1 MKKRA
6 AQKGATRL
14 GATLGAR
21 LLTLREARGL
31 TRAEVARRAAV
42 TAMYVYLIES
52 GRKTNPSLDVLRRL
66 ATALDVPAALL
77 L

>member
-6 AQKGATRL
+6 AEKAAGL

-42 TAMYVYLIES
+42 TGMYVYLIES